1 MSREILATPA
11 TPSSVAMTGPGAID
25 PRIRIIVAALFAVA
39 VVAVDSLAVLAA
51 CLALSLGFMF
61 AARLPPGRTVGRVA
75 ALDLFIV
82 FSVLLLPFTVS
93 GNELARIGPLVAS
106 REGGL
111 AAIAILLKATA
122 IILALLSLVGT
133 LDAVELGRALARL
146 AVPSKLIALLF
157 FTVRYIEVLHR
168 EQERLR
174 LALKARAFTM
184 RTDLHSWRTTG
195 YLVGTLLVRSFER
208 AERILAAMK
217 CRGFTGAFP
226 EPEAGVLDRRDVVF
240 AICCAVLLSGL
251 VGFDR
256 L

>member
-1 MSREILATPA
+1 MSREVLATPA
-11 TPSSVAMTGPGAID
+11 TPGPVATAGLGVID
-25 PRIRIIVAALFAVA
+25 PRIRIIVAALFALA

-82 FSVLLLPFTVS
+82 FSVLLLPFTVT
-93 GNELARIGPLVAS
+93 GTEIARIGSLVAS

-111 AAIAILLKATA
+111 AAIVILLKATA

-184 RTDLHSWRTTG
+184 RTDLHTWQTTG
-195 YLVGTLLVRSFER
+195 YLVGMLLVRSFDR

-226 EPEAGVLDRRDVVF
+226 GPEAGVPDRRDVLF
-240 AICCAVLLSGL
+240 AIGCAALLAGL
-251 VGFDR
+251 VGIDR